1 MLGETVGRS
10 CGLGSGV
17 EGCLSK
23 GTGPWGTA
31 KTTNIFCAFQIYQGQ
46 AIPLPFS
53 LWGPGVLGHETQPDC
68 LGETFFFTIHVMA
81 RSHLETSAPWVK
93 VQGLVSPKH
102 AQVSLHVCINIYIYT
117 HMCVCVYIYA
127 LYLSGHLGCT
137 SLDFLKGM
145 AHMEE
150 RVQEQV
156 TLEQFNSC

>member
-117 HMCVCVYIYA
+117 HMCVCVYICT
-127 LYLSGHLGCT
+127 LPFRSPRVHKLRLSERDGPHGGT
-137 SLDFLKGM
+137 SPRTSDFR
-145 AHMEE
+145 AI
-150 RVQEQV
+150 
-156 TLEQFNSC
+156 